1 MASASVPGR
10 RGTWLGRTVL
20 WLIMASVAAVFAAP
34 LALMVLASAQPDERS
49 GLADVRGGEQGGDG
63 VGGAIGLLSSAANNY
78 GRVLRD
84 PAVDMPGALR
94 NSLRVALLS
103 VAGMTISSAVVAY
116 GFARLRW
123 PGREACFAVVLAT
136 MMIPFPVIMAP
147 TYLVFKQLGMIGT
160 LMPLWLPSWFGGAF
174 SIYLLRQFFTS
185 IPRELDE
192 AAKLDG
198 CTEFGVFLRIV
209 IPTSVPA
216 LAVVALLQFVSSW
229 NDFLGPLLFLNHQE
243 TYTLALALHM
253 FQSQHGGVGWN
264 LTMAAT
270 ALTIA
275 PVVAVFVFAHR
286 AITDGIGTQGMVE

>member
-1 MASASVPGR
+1 MSSTSRGKMGR
-10 RGTWLGRTVL
+10 IVL
-20 WLIMASVAAVFAAP
+20 WLVMAAATAIFAAP
-34 LALMVLASAQPDERS
+34 LALMLVASAQPDERS
-49 GLADVRGGEQGGDG
+49 GLAEVVAGPRGG
-63 VGGAIGLLSSAANNY
+63 AGLLTNAVRNY
-78 GRVLRD
+78 ERVLRD
-84 PAVDMPGALR
+84 PAVDMTGALR

-103 VAGMTISSAVVAY
+103 VVGMTISSAAVAY

-123 PGREACFAVVLAT
+123 PGRDACFGVVLAT

-147 TYLVFKQLGMIGT
+147 TYLVFKNLGLIGT
-160 LMPLWLPSWFGGAF
+160 LTPLWLPAWFGGAF
-174 SIYLLRQFFTS
+174 SIYLLRQFFMS

-192 AAKLDG
+192 AARLDG
-198 CTEFGVFLRIV
+198 CSEFGVFARVIV
-209 IPTSVPA
+209 PTSVPA

>member
-1 MASASVPGR
+1 MRGPSGQR
-10 RGTWLGRTVL
+10 RALGRVVL
-20 WLIMASVAAVFAAP
+20 WLVMAAVVAVFAAP
-34 LALMVLASAQPDERS
+34 LALMLVASSQPDERS
-49 GLADVRGGEQGGDG
+49 GLAAVGPGAGGSS
-63 VGGAIGLLSSAANNY
+63 GLLADAVHNY
-78 GRVLRD
+78 ARVLRD

-103 VAGMTISSAVVAY
+103 VVGMTLSSAVVAY

-123 PGREACFAVVLAT
+123 PGRDACFGVVLAT

-147 TYLVFKQLGMIGT
+147 TYLVFKKLGMIGSLT
-160 LMPLWLPSWFGGAF
+160 PLWLPAWFGGAF
-174 SIYLLRQFFTS
+174 SIYLLRQFFLS

-192 AAKLDG
+192 AARLDG
-198 CTEFGVFLRIV
+198 CSEFGVFARVIV
-209 IPTSVPA
+209 PTSVPA

-275 PVVAVFVFAHR
+275 PVVAVFVLAHR